1 MGTRK
6 GRYSLIE
13 LRRKAWE
20 KGRLRWLEFS
30 KQNTKEETLAQTALE
45 IHREFPWSLQLNAD

>member
-1 MGTRK
+1 
-6 GRYSLIE
+6 